1 MLSIGRKFMTHVIP
15 GIIKPLHILW
25 NEMIG
30 FVFICI
36 AIIATP
42 SVYRKVAAF
51 SGEAEQLGLIVLGLF
66 FLIPMYGFGIS
77 SFWRARK
84 LKKS

>member
-1 MLSIGRKFMTHVIP
+1 MTHVIP

-42 SVYRKVAAF
+42 RVYREVA
-51 SGEAEQLGLIVLGLF
+51 
-66 FLIPMYGFGIS
+66 
-77 SFWRARK
+77 FWRARRIK
-84 LKKS
+84 NS

>member
-1 MLSIGRKFMTHVIP
+1 MLAIGRKFITHVLP

-30 FVFICI
+30 FVFISI

-42 SVYRKVAAF
+42 RVYKEFAGF
-51 SGEAEQLGLIVLGLF
+51 SGEPDQLGRIALGLC
-66 FLIPMYGFGIS
+66 FLIPMYGFGVS
-77 SFWRARK
+77 SFWKARK
-84 LKKS
+84 IKKT